1 MGRRIVAG
9 LVPIGLAVLLLILGI
24 VYAGRHG
31 FSARAEPSRMEAV
44 AARYIRGLMVP
55 RTVREVKNP
64 VQSDPQVIR
73 DAMAHFA
80 DHCSTC
86 HANDGSGDTA
96 IGRGLYPRV
105 PDMRLI
111 QTQSLTDG
119 ELFYIIEEGIRFTG
133 MPGWSTGTPEG
144 LRESWAVVHFIRRLP
159 RLTPDEL
166 EEMSRLNPKTAD
178 ERRQEDDIRKYL
190 NEPTADSGRA
200 ATPAPVRRR
209 PQ

>member
-1 MGRRIVAG
+1 MSRRIVAG
-9 LVPIGLAVLLLILGI
+9 LVMISLAVVLVFVGI
-24 VYAGRHG
+24 AYVGRHG
-31 FSARAEPSRMEAV
+31 FSARAEPSRVEAV
-44 AARYIRGLMVP
+44 AARYIRRVMVP
-55 RTVREVKNP
+55 RAVRDLKNP
-64 VQSDPQVIR
+64 VQSDPQVIK
-73 DAMAHFA
+73 DGMAHFA
-80 DHCSTC
+80 DHCATC

-96 IGRGLYPRV
+96 VGRGLYPRA

-133 MPGWSTGTPEG
+133 MPGWSTGTPDG
-144 LRESWAVVHFIRRLP
+144 ARGSWALVHFVRRLP

-190 NEPTADSGRA
+190 NEPTPDPGQAV
-200 ATPAPVRRR
+200 TPAPVRRR